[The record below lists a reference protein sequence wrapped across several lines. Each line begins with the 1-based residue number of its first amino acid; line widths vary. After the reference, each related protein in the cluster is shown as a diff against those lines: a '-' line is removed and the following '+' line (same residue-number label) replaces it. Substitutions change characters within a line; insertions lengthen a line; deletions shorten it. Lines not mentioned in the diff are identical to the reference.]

1 MRADHHE
8 ARQWIEDKADVHAD
22 VLAVEATLKASRK
35 GETMHVKQLGVVNRK
50 LEDVMAS
57 QHLERKGTKLLNKTV
72 EKLKSTNS
80 NLNSVVQS
88 KRQLG
93 QTRGP
98 YNLKA
103 IPIASPL
110 NPNPKKREQS
120 WEGRKLLASSKK
132 MAIAIGE
139 DADPSV
145 VGRALDMLNL
155 VKPLQGTAPFC
166 AERIEQDQ
174 QLVDKLNGSWNAAFA
189 VKLKQTHLISDRDMD
204 EYRFGF
210 SHDMIDGKPR
220 PRLLS
225 SNPFNERQRV
235 MYPEPI
241 TSRHHWS
248 KIIASQEERFGL
260 IRSEEG
266 DCTERS
272 FPVVLQALVDRDA
285 HQLDDPDA
293 YASGTKKLKAVIG
306 FDGADDFCH
315 VLLGLVEYMEG
326 VACESEIK
334 RVALAIMMGDDHNPS
349 LQNIFASRLGPD
361 IESFIKGEATIELF
375 GRPTLVEITTC
386 LDLSASCSMTARRC
400 NASPHTL
407 TIDPH
412 LVIECRE
419 CDTMDDLEAKYLNK
433 MPWLDVDAVSDA
445 HHPDAYPWKCRRQGC
460 TYAVANEDKQV
471 ENMLQHAALVADK
484 SKAGKAK
491 LARTVK
497 GHCEQHD
504 QTKEFECV
512 IFPSLHPR
520 NNIVDYLHSLDLQ
533 LAQRLSKFSWMD
545 PVVLADRPELRDQIS
560 AVLLFIDCALDI
572 RVKEV
577 RDNTRKWFH
586 GAVWHYDF
594 VMGANKRS
602 FGLDGNML
610 LLCLVCFGVEW
621 ALRWRSR

>member
-1 MRADHHE
+1 MDDIAD
-8 ARQWIEDKADVHAD
+8 
-22 VLAVEATLKASRK
+22 T
-35 GETMHVKQLGVVNRK
+35 
-50 LEDVMAS
+50 
-57 QHLERKGTKLLNKTV
+57 TKLLTAARAIGTGKEKKLQHLQERSTV
-72 EKLKSTNS
+72 LQS
-80 NLNSVVQS
+80 LNMSKAQLGKKRGVYIKPIPIGTPIDP
-88 KRQLG
+88 KRQRIYTDEAK
-93 QTRGP
+93 TRRDTATS
-98 YNLKA
+98 KA
-103 IPIASPL
+103 LTKS
-110 NPNPKKREQS
+110 
-120 WEGRKLLASSKK
+120 
-132 MAIAIGE
+132 IGE
-139 DADPSV
+139 DADPDCV
-145 VGRALDMLNL
+145 ARALDACGLL
-155 VKPLQGTAPFC
+155 APLMETPLFYQIRIQQGQ
-166 AERIEQDQ
+166 ELIDRM
-174 QLVDKLNGSWNAAFA
+174 NSSWNPAHA
-189 VKLKQTHLISDRDMD
+189 VQLKQDYLISDRDMD
-204 EYRFGF
+204 AYRFAF
-210 SHDMIDGKPR
+210 SHDMVDGKPR
-220 PRLLS
+220 HKVLM
-225 SNPFNERQRV
+225 SNPHNLKQRV
-235 MYPEPI
+235 MYAEPI
-241 TSRHHWS
+241 APRAKWS
-248 KIIASQEERFGL
+248 KIIAGQEKLFGL
-260 IRSEEG
+260 VRSEVG
-266 DCTERS
+266 DCTERGFTS
-272 FPVVLQALVDRDA
+272 VLQALVDRDS
-285 HQLDDPDA
+285 HQLADPDS
-293 YASGTKKLKAVIG
+293 YTSGEKKLKTVIG

-315 VLLGLVEYMEG
+315 VLLGLIEYKEG

-334 RVALAIMMGDDHNPS
+334 RVALAVMMGDDHNPS
-349 LQNIFASRLGPD
+349 LQNIFSSRLGPD
-361 IESFIKGEATIELF
+361 IERYIKGEATIMLF

-407 TIDPH
+407 TMDPH
-412 LVIECRE
+412 LVIPCAAD
-419 CDTMDDLEAKYLNK
+419 DTIVELEAKMLRK

-445 HHPDAYPWKCRRQGC
+445 HHPDSYPWKCPRQGC
-460 TYAVANEDKQV
+460 TYAVANEDEQV